1 MNQTIDITF
10 PIRIVNGNKPI
21 DYWYGPYESW
31 NECERLTD
39 GNRYVGMTVGIK
51 DDSGKIIDYIF
62 QGGTTRDDLIEKVYF
77 NTNDDRIREAFEKTK
92 SEIIDTIKIPT
103 FDENTNTIV
112 FPNISNDVSVTLLQ
126 ENDIT
131 NLSLDKFVNIKQI
144 LDTQFTEVKDNI
156 QTTNNSLSSI
166 TDNIGKLNNRI
177 DLSDGEIRA
186 VKNNIESTNTNINT
200 ITSNI
205 DKINKDITGATA
217 QITALQSTTTGN
229 TSRILENEEI
239 LNRTRATIDETVDN
253 VALST
258 VNTLSNDIN
267 HIVLDRSLLELEE
280 KIASMEAIPEAAVL
294 ATINDTTKYKFL
306 RIVTYNNIE
315 NINVVDKVVIINTL
329 NEKLINDGNE
339 DNKYIY
345 MFADVDKPSTINY
358 QFSCYYINVG
368 GNIKELQFK
377 KRFTTTEFTQF
388 QQQETGKT
396 TGGTNKT
403 PYSITVNGKECLYYI
418 NPTNTEYTDSV
429 LKIYSTS
436 YNWKLITKLYD
447 KNNDKYIDLLT
458 TDTTGDNIADV
469 NEECYDVID
478 IHNNGVITFEYILKE
493 EYVAEGDNSYIY
505 NTIAKLTNNGN
516 IATKTIYLI
525 CYKDGRFENSQNEE
539 YGFYFK
545 PYIWYNGSVKRLNTT
560 VTMGYALN
568 GQNWDYTTPISIPYT
583 INNNV
588 YNTVDDL
595 LYTTQTQTKT
605 TEKIIKKGT
614 PAQPEINKVI
624 VSDLGEEYILP
635 KDNMHRILMETKDY
649 IYDNGLQDEDPNDI
663 NGRLYNLSNYF
674 SECNFYSKE
683 LNEKEQQYVMN
694 IDTILSSSRTFI
706 IENYLN
712 NDKNDIIKV
721 ISYALAST
729 IFKNKLYEYDN
740 YFELIQEF
748 SSNIE
753 KDVDDILSKDNIL
766 DIFVAIFGIND
777 SIVKPLM
784 YGVMYTLMNYK
795 NYTDNEKYPGYII
808 IYNLFNNI
816 FKLNYNLLEIN
827 ENICALDAFCVFLND
842 LQKLEE
848 KLDTYISKNLIIDGN
863 GGIKYEYIHEEAK
876 PEVKDIIERITTTTV
891 SKIPNTYSNG
901 LDSDWFKK
909 NVVLVFLVDTDDN
922 DDGTQ
927 TYTFEYRKWNRYIK
941 DWVDYGM
948 ETITINL
955 PSTDDKW
962 EIWKPKPS
970 LDLLNTENRKNQR
983 NLFKSTQTENETRK
997 IINNDLNKLTSTINV
1012 SNISQA
1018 QNNAILVDMINQLTG
1033 VINTMNASGNNP
1045 LIKSLSVNNDGS
1057 LGLTTKFNKLDDNG
1071 NITEMTESDIK
1082 NKTQV
1087 SITPS
1092 ESKPTTI
1099 LDSNTL
1105 QTTIVGVTP
1114 ASKTTT
1120 KITLK

>member
-1 MNQTIDITF
+1 MNKTIDITF

-62 QGGTTRDDLIEKVYF
+62 QGGITRDDLIEKVYF

-112 FPNISNDVSVTLLQ
+112 FPNISKDVSVTLLQ

-131 NLSLDKFVNIKQI
+131 NLSLDKFTNIKNV
-144 LDTQFTEVKDNI
+144 LDVQFTEVKGDI
-156 QTTNNSLSSI
+156 TNNFNKLTKRIDLNDGEI
-166 TDNIGKLNNRI
+166 TAVKGNIETANTNINTITSNIGKITNRI
-177 DLSDGEIRA
+177 DLSDGEITA

-217 QITALQSTTTGN
+217 QLTALQTTTTGN

-239 LNRTRATIDETVDN
+239 LNRTRATIDETIDN

-306 RIVTYNNIE
+306 RIVKYNNTE
-315 NINVVDKVVIINTL
+315 NINIADKVAIINTL
-329 NEKLINDGNE
+329 NEELINDGNE
-339 DNKYIY
+339 DNKYIF
-345 MFADVDKPSTINY
+345 MFADADKPSTINY
-358 QFSCYYINVG
+358 QFSCYYVNVG

-396 TGGTNKT
+396 TGSTNKT
-403 PYSITVNGKECLYYI
+403 PYSIPVNGKECLYYI

-493 EYVAEGDNSYIY
+493 EYAAEGDNSYIY
-505 NTIAKLTNNGN
+505 NTITKLTNNGN

-545 PYIWYNGSVKRLNTT
+545 PYIWYNGGVKRLNTT

-568 GQNWDYTTPISIPYT
+568 GQNWDYTTPITIPYT

-605 TEKIIKKGT
+605 TEKIIKEGT
-614 PAQPEINKVI
+614 PAQPEVNKIVIN
-624 VSDLGEEYILP
+624 DLGEEYILP

-674 SECNFYSKE
+674 RECDFFSKE

-694 IDTILSSSRTFI
+694 IDTILSSI
-706 IENYLN
+706 LYL
-712 NDKNDIIKV
+712 KV
-721 ISYALAST
+721 I
-729 IFKNKLYEYDN
+729 K
-740 YFELIQEF
+740 
-748 SSNIE
+748 
-753 KDVDDILSKDNIL
+753 
-766 DIFVAIFGIND
+766 
-777 SIVKPLM
+777 
-784 YGVMYTLMNYK
+784 
-795 NYTDNEKYPGYII
+795 
-808 IYNLFNNI
+808 
-816 FKLNYNLLEIN
+816 
-827 ENICALDAFCVFLND
+827 
-842 LQKLEE
+842 
-848 KLDTYISKNLIIDGN
+848 
-863 GGIKYEYIHEEAK
+863 
-876 PEVKDIIERITTTTV
+876 
-891 SKIPNTYSNG
+891 
-901 LDSDWFKK
+901 
-909 NVVLVFLVDTDDN
+909 
-922 DDGTQ
+922 
-927 TYTFEYRKWNRYIK
+927 
-941 DWVDYGM
+941 
-948 ETITINL
+948 
-955 PSTDDKW
+955 
-962 EIWKPKPS
+962 
-970 LDLLNTENRKNQR
+970 
-983 NLFKSTQTENETRK
+983 
-997 IINNDLNKLTSTINV
+997 
-1012 SNISQA
+1012 
-1018 QNNAILVDMINQLTG
+1018 
-1033 VINTMNASGNNP
+1033 
-1045 LIKSLSVNNDGS
+1045 
-1057 LGLTTKFNKLDDNG
+1057 
-1071 NITEMTESDIK
+1071 
-1082 NKTQV
+1082 
-1087 SITPS
+1087 
-1092 ESKPTTI
+1092 
-1099 LDSNTL
+1099 
-1105 QTTIVGVTP
+1105 
-1114 ASKTTT
+1114 
-1120 KITLK
+1120 